1 MVNDKCLLY
10 SKSQGLEKLDEFSL
24 ELLRDLMKKT
34 EKIVGEMRLTK
45 ED

>member
-1 MVNDKCLLY
+1 MTNVY
-10 SKSQGLEKLDEFSL
+10 YIVSHGLEKLDEFSL